1 MGCTVQNGNVKGEMI
16 NYPSNLAFF
25 AMMFKYQTHVWGTF
39 GDKGPT
45 FALPEGS

>member
-1 MGCTVQNGNVKGEMI
+1 MGCTVQNGNVKGGMI
-16 NYPSNLAFF
+16 NYRSNLAVF
-25 AMMFKYQTHVWGTF
+25 AMMFRYQTHVWGTF